1 MLSNRESARRSR
13 KRKQEQL
20 QELEGQIET
29 LEKKTASLES
39 QCQAAAVHV
48 QKLMTDKQQ
57 LENENQ
63 HLMSIFQQL
72 QVRSEP
78 RAPRRVRACDALSCV
93 VPVVVW
99 RGVLSGGA
107 RCVQKSLGKDT
118 IRMHLPAALA
128 GPPPGENV
136 AAPEASPRNGR
147 TADGGA
153 AAEGNE
159 PDTGRGKRARESAD
173 AKGEPEPAKSR
184 RSAAKKA

>member
-1 MLSNRESARRSR
+1 MAFACARCTVCKTVHACRMLSNRESARRSR

-72 QVRSEP
+72 QVRRTRSRWLLALLPCASAMLGGLSYKVSVSTQHCTRAEEP
-78 RAPRRVRACDALSCV
+78 GQGHDSAASA
-93 VPVVVW
+93 
-99 RGVLSGGA
+99 GGA
-107 RCVQKSLGKDT
+107 
-118 IRMHLPAALA
+118 
-128 GPPPGENV
+128 
-136 AAPEASPRNGR
+136 
-147 TADGGA
+147 GGA
-153 AAEGNE
+153 AAR
-159 PDTGRGKRARESAD
+159 RGPGSRSSPVVSA
-173 AKGEPEPAKSR
+173 
-184 RSAAKKA
+184 